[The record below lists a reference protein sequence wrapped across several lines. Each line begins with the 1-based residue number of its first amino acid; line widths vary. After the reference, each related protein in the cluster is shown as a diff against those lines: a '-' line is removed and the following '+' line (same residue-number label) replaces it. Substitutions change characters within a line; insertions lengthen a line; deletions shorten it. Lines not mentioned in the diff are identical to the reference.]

1 MPAKPAAKPQETPD
15 PTQAIEH
22 LSRARQVLRSLRER
36 LQDAEHHAQLDEA
49 ITKVELALS
58 ALTIKTG
65 GFL

>member
-1 MPAKPAAKPQETPD
+1 MSAKSAAKSQESPD
-15 PTQAIEH
+15 AKQAIEH
-22 LSRARQVLRSLRER
+22 LSRARHVLRSLRER
-36 LQDAEHHAQLDEA
+36 LEDAEHHAQLDEA

>member
-1 MPAKPAAKPQETPD
+1 MPAKPTAKPQPSPD
-15 PTQAIEH
+15 SKQVIEH
-22 LSRARQVLRSLRER
+22 LSRARQVLQNLRAR

-58 ALTIKTG
+58 ALTIQTG